1 MACPIH
7 SVALSQT
14 SSNQRLRGQSF
25 QFNLP
30 SPRVPVDDVPIQIPF
45 ERVEVGP
52 GPLPEELVLEMSEDL
67 LRRAVVEAVVL
78 PRLDW

>member
-1 MACPIH
+1 M
-7 SVALSQT
+7 
-14 SSNQRLRGQSF
+14 
-25 QFNLP
+25 
-30 SPRVPVDDVPIQIPF
+30 DDVPIQIPF